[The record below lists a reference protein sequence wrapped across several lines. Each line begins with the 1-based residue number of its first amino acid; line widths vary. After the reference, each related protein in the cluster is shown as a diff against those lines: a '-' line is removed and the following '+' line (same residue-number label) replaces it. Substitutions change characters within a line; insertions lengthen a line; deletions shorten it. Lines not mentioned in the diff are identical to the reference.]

1 MVNNHEIWTA
11 RYLRH
16 RRCDTARNH
25 DLLLQVNKLQS
36 AGLLYSLLNAFGAG
50 LIILSLLDNF
60 NLSAFLME
68 AFWVLISL
76 VGVVRYLRRP
86 LPRPDV
92 QL

>member
-1 MVNNHEIWTA
+1 M
-11 RYLRH
+11 RYGLL
-16 RRCDTARNH
+16 DVFGIAGVILLVITY
-25 DLLLQVNKLQS
+25 LLLQVNKLQS
-36 AGLLYSLLNAFGAG
+36 AGLLYSLLNALGAS

-86 LPRPDV
+86 LPRPNV

>member
-1 MVNNHEIWTA
+1 M
-11 RYLRH
+11 RYGLL
-16 RRCDTARNH
+16 DIFGIAGVILLVITY
-25 DLLLQVNKLQS
+25 LLLQVNKLQS
-36 AGLLYSLLNAFGAG
+36 AGLLYSVLNALGAS

>member
-1 MVNNHEIWTA
+1 M
-11 RYLRH
+11 RYGLL
-16 RRCDTARNH
+16 DIFGIAGVILLVITY
-25 DLLLQVNKLQS
+25 LLLQVNKLQS
-36 AGLLYSLLNAFGAG
+36 AGLVYSLLNALGAS

-86 LPRPDV
+86 LPSPDV

>member
-1 MVNNHEIWTA
+1 M
-11 RYLRH
+11 RYGLL
-16 RRCDTARNH
+16 DVFGITGVILLVITY
-25 DLLLQVNKLQS
+25 LLLQVNKLQS
-36 AGLLYSLLNAFGAG
+36 AGLLYSLLNALGAG

>member
-1 MVNNHEIWTA
+1 M
-11 RYLRH
+11 RYGLL
-16 RRCDTARNH
+16 DVFGIAGVILLVITY
-25 DLLLQVNKLQS
+25 LLLQVNKLQS
-36 AGLLYSLLNAFGAG
+36 AGLLYSLLNALGAS

-86 LPRPDV
+86 LPSPDV

>member
-1 MVNNHEIWTA
+1 MIMTFGLLDIVGVVGVILLVIT
-11 RYLRH
+11 Y
-16 RRCDTARNH
+16 
-25 DLLLQVNKLQS
+25 LLLQVNKLPS
-36 AGLLYSLLNAFGAG
+36 SGLLYSLLNAIGAS

-76 VGVVRYLRRP
+76 IGVVRYLRRP
-86 LPRPDV
+86 MPSADL

>member
-1 MVNNHEIWTA
+1 M
-11 RYLRH
+11 RYGLL
-16 RRCDTARNH
+16 DIFGIAGVILLVITY
-25 DLLLQVNKLQS
+25 LLLQVNKLQS
-36 AGLLYSLLNAFGAG
+36 AGLLYSLLNALGAS

>member
-1 MVNNHEIWTA
+1 M
-11 RYLRH
+11 RYGLL
-16 RRCDTARNH
+16 DLFGIAGVILLVITY
-25 DLLLQVNKLQS
+25 LLLQVNKLQS

>member
-1 MVNNHEIWTA
+1 M
-11 RYLRH
+11 RYGLL
-16 RRCDTARNH
+16 DIFGIAGVILLVITY
-25 DLLLQVNKLQS
+25 LLLQVNKLQS

-92 QL
+92 QP

>member
-1 MVNNHEIWTA
+1 M
-11 RYLRH
+11 RYGLL
-16 RRCDTARNH
+16 DIFGIAGVILLVITY
-25 DLLLQVNKLQS
+25 LLLQVNKLQS
-36 AGLLYSLLNAFGAG
+36 AGLLYSLLNAVGAS

>member
-1 MVNNHEIWTA
+1 MM
-11 RYLRH
+11 RYGLL
-16 RRCDTARNH
+16 DVFGIAGVILLVITY
-25 DLLLQVNKLQS
+25 LLLQVNKLQS
-36 AGLLYSLLNAFGAG
+36 NGLLYSMLNAIGAS

-76 VGVVRYLRRP
+76 IGVVRYLRRP
-86 LPRPDV
+86 LRRSDV

>member
-1 MVNNHEIWTA
+1 M
-11 RYLRH
+11 RYGLL
-16 RRCDTARNH
+16 DIFGIAGVILLVITY
-25 DLLLQVNKLQS
+25 LLLQVNKLQS
-36 AGLLYSLLNAFGAG
+36 AGLLYSLLNALGAS

-86 LPRPDV
+86 LRSPDV

>member
-1 MVNNHEIWTA
+1 M
-11 RYLRH
+11 RYGLL
-16 RRCDTARNH
+16 DIFGIAGVILLVITY
-25 DLLLQVNKLQS
+25 LLLQVNKLQS
-36 AGLLYSLLNAFGAG
+36 AGLLYSLLNALGAS

-86 LPRPDV
+86 LPSPDV

>member
-1 MVNNHEIWTA
+1 M
-11 RYLRH
+11 RYGLL
-16 RRCDTARNH
+16 DIFGIAGVILLVITY
-25 DLLLQVNKLQS
+25 LLLQVNKLQS
-36 AGLLYSLLNAFGAG
+36 AGLLYSVLNAVGAG
-50 LIILSLLDNF
+50 LIILSLLENF

>member
-1 MVNNHEIWTA
+1 M
-11 RYLRH
+11 RYGLL
-16 RRCDTARNH
+16 DLFGIAGVILLVITY
-25 DLLLQVNKLQS
+25 LLLQVNKLQS
-36 AGLLYSLLNAFGAG
+36 AGLLYSLLNALGAS

>member
-1 MVNNHEIWTA
+1 M
-11 RYLRH
+11 RYGLL
-16 RRCDTARNH
+16 DIFGIAGVILLVITY
-25 DLLLQVNKLQS
+25 LLLQVNKLPS
-36 AGLLYSLLNAFGAG
+36 AGLLYSLLNAIGAS

-76 VGVVRYLRRP
+76 IGVIRYLRRSV
-86 LPRPDV
+86 PRTDV

>member
-1 MVNNHEIWTA
+1 M
-11 RYLRH
+11 RYGLL
-16 RRCDTARNH
+16 DIFGIAGVILLVITY
-25 DLLLQVNKLQS
+25 LLLQVNKLQS